1 MRHEPPRVWRRVVFR
16 TTLVPHLRH
25 MSVTIRIRCPTN
37 DRRWC
42 RHERCRRRAQ
52 VLADL
57 VKTVAAAKGRKELV
71 PRLASVPA
79 SVLTTLPE
87 PASPYGLLST
97 RSSCPQS
104 VRTVTESTVMVASP
118 PAVLV
123 VVNPASQT
131 NEHCVVVSPGA
142 PSQMIKKSN
151 CAYAN
156 HCSLALVTQPVL

>member
-1 MRHEPPRVWRRVVFR
+1 MNPRACGAARS
-16 TTLVPHLRH
+16 VPHHPRSHLRRT
-25 MSVTIRIRCPTN
+25 SVPESVVRLTIVVGAVT
-37 DRRWC
+37 
-42 RHERCRRRAQ
+42 RHCSGP
-52 VLADL
+52 LADL
-57 VKTVAAAKGRKELV
+57 VKTLEAAKGRKELV
-71 PRLASVPA
+71 PRLACAPA
-79 SVLTTLPE
+79 SVLATLPD

>member
-1 MRHEPPRVWRRVVFR
+1 VCGSAQCSAPPLFTSLRR
-16 TTLVPHLRH
+16 T
-25 MSVTIRIRCPTN
+25 SVTAQIRCPTN

-87 PASPYGLLST
+87 PASPYALLST

-104 VRTVTESTVMVASP
+104 ARTVTESTVMVASP
-118 PAVLV
+118 PAVVVLV
-123 VVNPASQT
+123 SPATQT
-131 NEHCVVVSPGA
+131 NELRVVVSPGA

-156 HCSLALVTQPVL
+156 HCSLALVTPPVL